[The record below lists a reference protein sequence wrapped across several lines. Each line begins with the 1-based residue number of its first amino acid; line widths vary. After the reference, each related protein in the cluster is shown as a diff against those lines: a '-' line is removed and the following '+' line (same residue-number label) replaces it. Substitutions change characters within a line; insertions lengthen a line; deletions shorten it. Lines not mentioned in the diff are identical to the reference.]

1 MPRTPSTAPA
11 NAAVVAADGLVNFGI
26 ARPDFFAAFPF
37 FPGDMPPNMKI
48 NDDGVDQSQPR
59 GWRRPA
65 QGPRLFRKMTFGITT
80 PQGLILGP
88 ASRLTRFLG
97 QMIDGSFAMIPMIVL
112 ASLAKFGFAPLAF
125 PLTVLGAAWS
135 FFYLFL
141 GDGLHQ
147 GQSFAKQLLGVR
159 VVDAKTGRPCTF
171 GQSFV
176 RNIFTILGPIDW
188 IFIFGD
194 AHQRLG
200 DKVAGT
206 VVVTAD

>member
-1 MPRTPSTAPA
+1 MPDMPSTAPA
-11 NAAVVAADGLVNFGI
+11 NAAIVAADGLVNFGI
-26 ARPDFFAAFPF
+26 ARPDFLAALPL
-37 FPGDMPPNMKI
+37 FPGDIPPNMNA
-48 NDDGVDQSQPR
+48 NDDGVDRSQPR

-65 QGPRLFRKMTFGITT
+65 QGSRLFHKMTFGITT
-80 PQGLILGP
+80 PHALILGP
-88 ASRLTRFLG
+88 ASRWTRFLG
-97 QMIDGSFAMIPMIVL
+97 QMIDGSFAMLPVVL
-112 ASLAKFGFAPLAF
+112 ARFIVVHTTPVFF
-125 PLTVLGAAWS
+125 PFMIAGGAWS

-141 GDGLHQ
+141 ADAFHD

-188 IFIFGD
+188 IFIFGE

-200 DKVAGT
+200 DKAAGT

>member
-1 MPRTPSTAPA
+1 MLQNMEFDDDPVEQFSTP
-11 NAAVVAADGLVNFGI
+11 
-26 ARPDFFAAFPF
+26 
-37 FPGDMPPNMKI
+37 
-48 NDDGVDQSQPR
+48 

-65 QGPRLFRKMTFGITT
+65 RSPRLFRQMTYGITT
-80 PQGLILGP
+80 PQGLVLGP
-88 ASRLTRFLG
+88 ASRWTRFLG
-97 QMIDGSFAMIPMIVL
+97 QMIDGSIAMIPMVVL
-112 ASLAKFGFAPLAF
+112 ASLAKFGLAPLAF
-125 PLTVLGAAWS
+125 PLTILGAAWS

-141 GDGLHQ
+141 GDGLHE

-159 VVDAKTGRPCTF
+159 VVDAKTGMPCTF

-200 DKVAGT
+200 DKAAGT
-206 VVVTAD
+206 IVVTAD